1 MLFTEYLIEAAKKSK
16 KWMQDVKEDSS
27 LRKLL
32 GVGEDESIKDIS
44 DSKIKS
50 AIKSHGADVERKLIA
65 YANMVGG
72 AEKKRILS
80 IVKKTPNKDNK

>member
-1 MLFTEYLIEAAKKSK
+1 MKFSEYLIEADK
-16 KWMQDVKEDSS
+16 KWMQGVKEDSS

-32 GVGEDESIKDIS
+32 GVEKEESIKDVS
-44 DSKIKS
+44 NSKIEA
-50 AIKSHGADVERKLIA
+50 AIKANGAKVERKLIA

-72 AEKKRILS
+72 SEKERILK